1 MLNNKVKENF
11 NGMSYIKRHQYIRCC
26 SYFGCGHPRCQNF
39 LRKNSSPIILMGI
52 AYAGRR
58 TYNNYGRKNM
68 DSRQYEYFIRI
79 YNRYGD
85 YFMRRLNV
93 KYLND
98 CDNIVIN
105 KINYTVTLYEKTDGH
120 RIFNKFHTSNSS
132 RGHRSR
138 LNVISRDFKKYGYV
152 RGQQRKDYMF
162 IYKKQTGRNRWN
174 YYVKMGKSLIP
185 LIKYKNRYINENDK
199 INLPINKK
207 KYTFRK
213 FDN

>member
-58 TYNNYGRKNM
+58 TYNIYGRKNM

-98 CDNIVIN
+98 GDNIVIN
-105 KINYTVTLYEKTDGH
+105 NENYTVTVYKKTYSVPS
-120 RIFNKFHTSNSS
+120 FNQFYTPNLS
-132 RGHRSR
+132 RGNRRR
-138 LNVISRDFKKYGYV
+138 LNFISQDF
-152 RGQQRKDYMF
+152 
-162 IYKKQTGRNRWN
+162 KKQTGRNRRKYN
-174 YYVKMGKSLIP
+174 IKMGKLLNP
-185 LIKYKNRYINENDK
+185 LRKNKN
-199 INLPINKK
+199 INKQK
-207 KYTFRK
+207 KR
-213 FDN
+213 